1 MTGAEM
7 RCLRRRLR
15 ISQTELGKAL
25 DMAQSQISDYENQR
39 NRKLGTP
46 LAIPRTVELAC
57 RWLEEHWP
65 TLEKEQDQ

>member
-15 ISQTELGKAL
+15 ISQTELGKEL
-25 DMAQSQISDYENQR
+25 DMAQSQISDYENER

-57 RWLEEHWP
+57 RWLEGHWAQLKSKGQP
-65 TLEKEQDQ
+65 